1 MNEHSD
7 HIRLKSL
14 RFWGRHGHLPFERE
28 LGNRFEVD
36 VDLQLDVTRAAEV
49 DRIDLSVDLAQ
60 VYEIVRS
67 LMEGEP
73 CELLETLAW
82 RLADQLSHLDKVEL
96 ATVWVRKLNPP
107 LINATEGFMEVEV
120 TRRAQE

>member
-1 MNEHSD
+1 MNDPCD
-7 HIRLKSL
+7 HIRLKDL
-14 RFWGRHGHLPFERE
+14 RFWGRHGHLPSERE

-49 DRIDLSVDLAQ
+49 DRIDLTVDLAQ
-60 VYEIVRS
+60 VYEMIRS
-67 LMEGEP
+67 LLEGKP

-82 RLADQLSHLDKVEL
+82 RLADQLSRLDKVEA

-107 LINATEGFMEVEV
+107 LSGAIDGFMEVEV
-120 TRRAQE
+120 TRRAQR